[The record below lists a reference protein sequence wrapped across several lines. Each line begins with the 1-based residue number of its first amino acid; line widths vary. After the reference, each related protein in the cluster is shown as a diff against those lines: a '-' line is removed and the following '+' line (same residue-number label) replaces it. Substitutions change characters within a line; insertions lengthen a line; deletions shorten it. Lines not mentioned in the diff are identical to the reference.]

1 MTDRDAEVVER
12 LLADN
17 LEPAFRRFV
26 GDPCPAATAD
36 DELRAA
42 EKVLHDTLELNFEGA
57 RIDSVE
63 PDLVVVSELEDALVR
78 PVVDL
83 TAHFR
88 NPVRLPPR
96 LVLARALALGA
107 VENDRAGGARGKH
120 LVLLVLDQVNVAQIV
135 RPRDCLERVVRDVL
149 AADAD
154 DLALPKEGEQ
164 LVVLVALERVEREV
178 ESRRTVDH
186 LVYDRLG
193 GFWFRTFPVVCE
205 VVILAL
211 DSMINLDE

>member
-12 LLADN
+12 LLAND
-17 LEPAFRRFV
+17 LEPALRRLV
-26 GDPCPAATAD
+26 GHPCSAATAD

-42 EKVLHDTLELNFEGA
+42 EEVLHDTLELDFEGV
-57 RIDSVE
+57 RIDAVE
-63 PDLVVVSELEDALVR
+63 PDLVVVGELEDALVR

-83 TAHFR
+83 AAHFW

-120 LVLLVLDQVNVAQIV
+120 LVLLVLDQVNIAQVV

-164 LVVLVALERVEREV
+164 LVVLAALERVERKV

-193 GFWFRTFPVVCE
+193 GFWLRTFPVVCK
-205 VVILAL
+205 VVIRAL
-211 DSMINLDE
+211 DPVINLDE